1 MVTVWL
7 DPPRAVVQAAGVST
21 RVAWGWGTATPGR
34 WLIPFVMTPTEYRRL
49 RRLLQRERQK
59 GVVALDQLTDLVL
72 RDTDDAEPVPG
83 PEGVGRERVGADR
96 GAGSWGGGLRG
107 GPAR

>member
-1 MVTVWL
+1 
-7 DPPRAVVQAAGVST
+7 
-21 RVAWGWGTATPGR
+21 
-34 WLIPFVMTPTEYRRL
+34 MTPTEYRHL

-59 GVVALDQLTDLVL
+59 GVVALDRLTDLVL